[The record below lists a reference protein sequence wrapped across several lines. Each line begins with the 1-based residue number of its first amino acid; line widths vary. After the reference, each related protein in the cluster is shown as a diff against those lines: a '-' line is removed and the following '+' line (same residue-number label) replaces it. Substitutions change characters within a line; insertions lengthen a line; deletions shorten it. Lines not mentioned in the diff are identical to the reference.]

1 MPLARNGTDRDLPL
15 TSVGGFSLYRLKR
28 PAFFKIAYTIAIVRF
43 RKSGALLPKET
54 KKNKSPVIR
63 TKKEPHPVQV

>member
-1 MPLARNGTDRDLPL
+1 MPLAGNGTDRDLPL

-28 PAFFKIAYTIAIVRF
+28 PAFFKSAYTIAIVRF

-54 KKNKSPVIR
+54 KK
-63 TKKEPHPVQV
+63 